1 MKKRNFY
8 LCCVVLFMVHLALL
22 TVYGA
27 NKQGYHEDEYYSFF
41 SSTGRAAIGPRSSY
55 DVRTGYE
62 MQRQFMVREGE
73 RFQYAEVIK
82 NQEQDVHPPLYYLA
96 LNTVMSLLPEHFYKW
111 FGLALNMFCS
121 CVTLGGILFLLGG
134 LGKRESCAPA
144 VLLGGLVYAVAPS
157 TVSNVMFI
165 RMYAMSAMWTVLY
178 ACVIIALIRHGE
190 WSRKRFAACTAAG
203 AALCWLAF
211 MTHYFCLLVPF
222 FLTLAYCIAALW
234 RRRGILR
241 MLVYGLCMCA
251 AVGFAVYC
259 YPASLQHIFHGYRGD
274 AAIATLLNGSF
285 RELCAMF
292 LPVLNQNVY
301 AGTMWVVLLLSV
313 AALVLLTVREGKEGA
328 DRTSLGCAAILYLAS
343 LASVCFLMK
352 TSLFLGES
360 SCRYFYPVLALL
372 LPLQVYLWYR
382 AVAVLAAG
390 KRWGG
395 LVCGIAALLACL
407 PFLAGHVQHRVL
419 FLYPEEAEKK
429 EVSFRYGQEY
439 PLIVVYSRE
448 AAYRSWYMA
457 DQIWPYQ
464 YVIYSDLEH
473 MLTLPEDPLLTQAEG
488 FVVYMDAPAETL
500 EPLVERNPH
509 VEGYTLLREDRFFWV
524 YLVE

>member
-1 MKKRNFY
+1 MKRKYFY
-8 LCCVVLFMVHLALL
+8 LCCVALFLIHLAVL
-22 TVYGA
+22 TVYGI

-41 SSTGRAAIGPRSSY
+41 SSTGRAAVEPRSAY

-73 RFQYAEVIK
+73 RFQYGEVIR

-96 LNTVMSLLPEHFYKW
+96 LNTVMSLMPEHFYKW

-121 CVTLGGILFLLGG
+121 CVTLGGILFLLRG
-134 LGKRESCAPA
+134 LGEGKSCDLA
-144 VLLGGLVYAVAPS
+144 VLLAGLAYAVAPS

-178 ACVIIALIRHGE
+178 ACVIVALMRHGE
-190 WSRKRFAACTAAG
+190 WDRKRFAACTAAG

-222 FLTLAYCIAALW
+222 FLTLAYGIVALW
-234 RRRGILR
+234 RRKGILR
-241 MLVYGLCMCA
+241 MLMYGLCMCA
-251 AVGFAVYC
+251 AVGLAVYC

-274 AAIATLLNGSF
+274 AAIGSLINGSF

-301 AGTMWVVLLLSV
+301 AGAMWIVLGLSA
-313 AALVLLTVREGKEGA
+313 AALVWLTVRGGGERIERA
-328 DRTSLGCAAILYLAS
+328 PLCCAALLYLAA
-343 LASVCFLMK
+343 LASVAFLVK
-352 TSLFLGES
+352 TSLFLGDT

-382 AVAVLAAG
+382 AAAALSAG
-390 KRWGG
+390 IKWGG
-395 LVCGIAALLACL
+395 VVCALAALLACL
-407 PFLAGHVQHRVL
+407 PFLAGHLQHKVL
-419 FLYPEEAEKK
+419 FLYPEESEKK
-429 EVSFRYGQEY
+429 ELSLRYGQEY

-448 AAYRSWYMA
+448 TPYRSWYMA

-473 MLTLPEDPLLTQAEG
+473 MLKLPEDPLLTQAQG
-488 FVVYMDAPAETL
+488 FVVYMDAPVETL
-500 EPLVERNPH
+500 DPLVERNPF
-509 VEGYTLLREDRFFWV
+509 VEGYTLLRQDRFFWV